1 MIWKQQKLEAS
12 VKQLFISALNKEAKT
27 VSIICQNGTGGKLL
41 RFLLQEADFTHQM
54 ASGKACWLVN

>member
-1 MIWKQQKLEAS
+1 MIWKQKLQAS

-27 VSIICQNGTGGKLL
+27 ISIICQNGTGGKLL

-54 ASGKACWLVN
+54 LAFR